1 MNRQEQT
8 NIINDLAAFV
18 KNHRE
23 DQFGEHESLYY
34 EILKQWVRLDRFDA
48 AAATPES
55 QALYDRYWTAMG
67 QWHQDFVAARD
78 RLADPTPI
86 SSLDLQEHYENL
98 IADLADETIANLP
111 LAAARGVARDKNFAR
126 LLNLQLEKMEDLYTD
141 VMLPIDFLLLVE
153 YWKLINQVVQGR
165 EVEE

>member
-23 DQFGEHESLYY
+23 DQFGDHQSLYY
-34 EILKQWVRLDRFDA
+34 EMLKQWRRLSRFSMADVTSA
-48 AAATPES
+48 S

-67 QWHQDFVAARD
+67 KWHQRFVKEQD
-78 RLADPTPI
+78 RISDPTPMPGPTLQGEYEALVTELADSVI
-86 SSLDLQEHYENL
+86 NDLPRPAATDVIQLNDFNRLLGIQLQEMAE
-98 IADLADETIANLP
+98 
-111 LAAARGVARDKNFAR
+111 
-126 LLNLQLEKMEDLYTD
+126 LYPE
-141 VMLPIDFLLLVE
+141 VLLPIDFLLLVE
-153 YWKLINQVVQGR
+153 YWKLISQTVQER